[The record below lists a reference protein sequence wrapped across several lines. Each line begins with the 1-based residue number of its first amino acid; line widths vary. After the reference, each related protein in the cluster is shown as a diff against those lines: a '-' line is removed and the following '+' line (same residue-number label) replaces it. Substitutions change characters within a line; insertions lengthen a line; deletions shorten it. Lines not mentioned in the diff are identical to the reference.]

1 MLQFI
6 GLMALAG
13 LGSLLFGDPDVGVEL
28 AKPLAPLAI
37 GAASGLVSK
46 FIGGP
51 KSSSGPDEE
60 SQRFIEMMRQ
70 FGAGGA
76 QQLTGFDPATG
87 EFTGEGAGPTA
98 EQFGPESIDRF
109 LNPFLAER
117 EGQIN
122 EEFDRSRARDVRG
135 VAQDFTKS
143 GSGRGARSAVAEGL
157 AMEGSDRNRAL
168 ALNDIRLRG
177 FQQASQTA
185 LGAQG
190 FRNEALDANQL
201 IRKLSAGQGLL
212 SGGLGPT
219 GQVGQGPGPDPFGTA
234 VSAGT
239 IASQFF
245 GGGGDVPFG
254 PGDPLRPGPIN
265 VGDPNVLPVPGTDL
279 SPSGLI
285 SRG

>member
-1 MLQFI
+1 MQFI

-70 FGAGGA
+70 FGMGGA

-87 EFTGEGAGPTA
+87 EFTGAGAGPTA

-109 LNPFLAER
+109 LNPFLEEAEAGIIERGEFR
-117 EGQIN
+117 EQ
-122 EEFDRSRARDVRG
+122 RALRDVR
-135 VAQDFTKS
+135 QDFTKS
-143 GSGRGARSAVAEGL
+143 GGGRGARSAVAESL
-157 AMEGSDRNRAL
+157 ASEREG
-168 ALNDIRLRG
+168 RLTGEQLTNLRLQG
-177 FQQASQTA
+177 FGQAGELA
-185 LGAQG
+185 LGAQP
-190 FRNEALDANQL
+190 FRNQALDANQL